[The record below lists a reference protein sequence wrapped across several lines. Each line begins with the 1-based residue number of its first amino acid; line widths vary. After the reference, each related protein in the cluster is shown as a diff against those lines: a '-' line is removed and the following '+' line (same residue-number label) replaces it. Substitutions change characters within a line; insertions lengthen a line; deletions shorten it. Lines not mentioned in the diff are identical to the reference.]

1 MEFTLSYKSSL
12 EDPWGRYDAYIYL
25 DAVPEEIVK
34 VPNEYINYIIVYSSP
49 RTEIKACSCYGPV
62 ITYESKRKILINY
75 DLLPAGMD
83 LLDADDLY
91 YYFKLLFLN
100 KVHSKNKPV
109 YKITF
114 DELMEG

>member
-1 MEFTLSYKSSL
+1 MKFTLSYKRSL
-12 EDPWGRYDAYIYL
+12 ENLCERYDAYIYL
-25 DAVPEEIVK
+25 DAAPEKIVK
-34 VPNEYINYIIVYSSP
+34 VSNEYINYIIVYSSP
-49 RTEIKACSCYGPV
+49 RTEIKAYNCYGPV